1 MELLNKPTIKLPTGE
16 LISPSERTQFDLQV
30 IVDNSFKKFTKN
42 TDPKYTYID
51 KLDYIDQLRKSVNE
65 INGFEDAYKKIAGE
79 WAYENAF
86 NNSDTVLELNDSEL
100 LNQTFDEGFAPLN
113 TIHGTSQSHSDQR
126 KLKYMIYVIVRTVM
140 ESGTDDVKW
149 ESIK

>member
-1 MELLNKPTIKLPTGE
+1 MELLNKPTIELPTGE

-30 IVDNSFKKFTKN
+30 IVDSSFKKFTKN
-42 TDPKYTYID
+42 TDPKYAYID

-149 ESIK
+149 ESVK